1 MSIQFACVE
10 CNNTLEVPDG
20 SEGQQAKCP
29 ACSAVV
35 EVPTAS
41 TPAPNPYETDQSVN
55 PFAPT
60 SAMDA
65 QGSSSLAPSGELTV
79 QQIDIG
85 WTFKATWELFKVH
98 FGILIGVFMLMM
110 AAAFIT
116 SMGLLVLR
124 LVVMA
129 IAGEVNQPDAVTAT
143 TIGLGIF
150 ENVVNQAVSLWFTI
164 GAIRI
169 MLQISRNQQPDLGL
183 LLQSGPFLLRTILAT
198 VLFGIMLMVGLI
210 LLIVPG
216 IYIALTYWNYTSFF
230 VDRNCGVMEAFGLA
244 QVHAR
249 GNRLSIFVLGLCI
262 FGLGTLGVL
271 AFCLGWIATSP
282 FCMLLLVITYLSM
295 TGQPFVQPRVA
306 ANTQA

>member
-1 MSIQFACVE
+1 MSIQFACIE

-41 TPAPNPYETDQSVN
+41 TPAPNPHETDQSVN

-98 FGILIGVFMLMM
+98 FGILIGVVMLMM

-129 IAGEVNQPDAVTAT
+129 ITGEVNQPDAVTAT
-143 TIGLGIF
+143 VIGLGIF

-169 MLQISRNQQPDLGL
+169 MLQISRNQQP
-183 LLQSGPFLLRTILAT
+183 GPWPSTAIWPILASDLPCDSA
-198 VLFGIMLMVGLI
+198 V
-210 LLIVPG
+210 
-216 IYIALTYWNYTSFF
+216 
-230 VDRNCGVMEAFGLA
+230 RH
-244 QVHAR
+244 HAHS
-249 GNRLSIFVLGLCI
+249 G
-262 FGLGTLGVL
+262 
-271 AFCLGWIATSP
+271 
-282 FCMLLLVITYLSM
+282 TYLTHRSRNLHSFGR
-295 TGQPFVQPRVA
+295 TGITP
-306 ANTQA
+306 TSS